1 MPILI
6 LIALLLSACG
16 GNKSTQ
22 PPGGVSQPQEQG
34 IDSHDFL
41 VQAIPQL
48 AAHPARY
55 DRENFPA
62 LLAQQWNLKCE
73 PNCLLEKK

>member
-16 GNKSTQ
+16 GNKSTL
-22 PPGGVSQPQEQG
+22 PPGEISRPQEEG
-34 IDSHDFL
+34 VDNLEFL
-41 VQAIPQL
+41 AKAIPQL